1 MGELMRLDF
10 LWDVGVKENVNKNKN
25 WILKYEKM
33 EVKVMEKEFF

>member
-1 MGELMRLDF
+1 MRELMRLDF